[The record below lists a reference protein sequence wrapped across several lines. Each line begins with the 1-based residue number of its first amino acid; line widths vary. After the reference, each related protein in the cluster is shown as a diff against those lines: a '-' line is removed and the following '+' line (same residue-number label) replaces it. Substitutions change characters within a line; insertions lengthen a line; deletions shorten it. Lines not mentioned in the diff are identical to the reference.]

1 MRRFHL
7 SGLPIAAFA
16 FGLVPVHAQEAPA
29 DAEHIVT
36 VFEDAALDD
45 SLFEFSYDSPNSP
58 VLPLIGVTNDQI
70 TRVDSLRKFGVNLL
84 SGIGSGDASPAVAID
99 FSPYWLLSTAP
110 TSLWDYRRQSAL
122 GRIAARTKIGLAV
135 SEGDKGTGKPS
146 SFVASVGAKLLDA
159 QDRLYDADFDT
170 CIVGGP
176 VGSYFKEATNAV
188 ADAIEAGKVP
198 IGDQLAF
205 AERTYGEFAKSK
217 EAAISKAYAECVT
230 QQAKRMV
237 GRPSLDAGV
246 GFRLSGDPG
255 KLRNLESSGTI
266 FWATFATGI
275 LGRSAK
281 RQEEGPLGVLRAR
294 ALAHVRY
301 TLRETLYD
309 DAFLP
314 QGKRNALSLVGGIES
329 VPSDDPKRIERLRW
343 SLQAGWNR
351 QNAVLPDEE
360 DRNYWRFLGSA
371 NFRIGNGIWATASLG
386 RVTGKGVEPDTKALI
401 GITFTPPTKAS
412 AITSYY
418 NSRD

>member
-1 MRRFHL
+1 MRSCQL
-7 SGLPIAAFA
+7 SI
-16 FGLVPVHAQEAPA
+16 VPVALAVFAAPPANAQQPAA
-29 DAEHIVT
+29 DAEQIVT
-36 VFEDAALDD
+36 ILKDAALDD

-70 TRVDSLRKFGVNLL
+70 TRVDSLRKFGINVL
-84 SGIGSGDASPAVAID
+84 SGIGSGDAAPAVAID

-122 GRIAARTKIGLAV
+122 GRIAARTKVGLAV

-146 SFVASVGAKLLDA
+146 SFVASLSAKLLDA

-170 CIVGGP
+170 CIVTGA
-176 VGSYFKEATNAV
+176 VGRHFKEAEAFV
-188 ADAIEAGKVP
+188 AAAIEP
-198 IGDQLAF
+198 LPLGDRQVA
-205 AERTYGEFAKSK
+205 AEAKYAEFAKAK
-217 EAAISKAYAECVT
+217 ETEIGKAYAECVT

-237 GRPSLDAGV
+237 ARSSLDAGV
-246 GFRLSGDPG
+246 GVRMSGEPG
-255 KLRNLESSGTI
+255 KLRGLESSGTI
-266 FWATFATGI
+266 LWATFATGV
-275 LGRSAK
+275 LGRSAA
-281 RQEEGPLGVLRAR
+281 REEGPLGALHIR

-301 TLRETLYD
+301 TLRETIYD

-329 VPSDDPKRIERLRW
+329 VPSDDPKRTERLRW

-371 NFRIGNGIWATASLG
+371 NFRISNGIWATATLG
-386 RVTGKGVEPDTKALI
+386 RVTGKGIDDDTKALI

-418 NSRD
+418 NSRN